1 MNGCW
6 SERVNFQSVPLP
18 SATKPKVTTQA
29 YLIYLH
35 SRMPVIKGKPE
46 MLKEGTDKIDV
57 TKITKALAAEWN
69 ALSAAEKKVRDWISY
84 LEYRLVE
91 LVA

>member
-1 MNGCW
+1 
-6 SERVNFQSVPLP
+6 
-18 SATKPKVTTQA
+18 
-29 YLIYLH
+29 
-35 SRMPVIKGKPE
+35 MPVIKGKPE